1 MRKLLLGTDAK
12 RFNLLS
18 IGQRGVG
25 KTVFLAGSYA
35 ELQTGTQGNACGRS
49 DDSRAQAQTI
59 TSPRTLRFDCQ
70 DAQERKSLDRILN
83 YVAQTGQYPPPT
95 MKATNFNFSL
105 KRHSFLSEQTLCS
118 FRWWEIPG
126 EICRMSNQEFYNIV
140 SSSHGCCVFID
151 ASELVRNKAYLQ
163 GIEDIV
169 ETVMGL
175 ASLVYL
181 NNFKYAF
188 ALVLTKC
195 DRIESD
201 LFNKQQIELAQGS
214 RWSYLQR
221 TLEEQLQ
228 PLTSYLDGMKINY
241 QLFYSY
247 IPIIRIKGTATLSAA
262 GAANALLWLVSEL
275 GKAHKSSWLNTLL
288 DSVTYLRPTDVQ
300 LRQELQA
307 LENGSLETLFKPWN
321 SHSSKALAIK
331 KTLTARRN
339 GLLSILI
346 SVGFLG
352 GSGIFLVNFLPFFQ
366 HAPKNFAA
374 LRELTIL
381 EQRGQFDQAVSLME
395 KLVQQEPNDIALRL
409 QLAQLY
415 QFTGQVTKAETV
427 YDWVLTMQKNNL
439 NALVGKATMREVQG
453 DIKTAKVLFAQ
464 AENVAPKRFKAKV
477 HTIAVMTLRS
487 PTNPL
492 TKP

>member
-331 KTLTARRN
+331 KL
-339 GLLSILI
+339 
-346 SVGFLG
+346 
-352 GSGIFLVNFLPFFQ
+352 
-366 HAPKNFAA
+366 
-374 LRELTIL
+374 
-381 EQRGQFDQAVSLME
+381 
-395 KLVQQEPNDIALRL
+395 
-409 QLAQLY
+409 
-415 QFTGQVTKAETV
+415 
-427 YDWVLTMQKNNL
+427 
-439 NALVGKATMREVQG
+439 
-453 DIKTAKVLFAQ
+453 
-464 AENVAPKRFKAKV
+464 
-477 HTIAVMTLRS
+477 
-487 PTNPL
+487 
-492 TKP
+492 